1 MATQNENV
9 GKQMKDRSMFELL
22 DRILAKTPIA
32 DYECGIQVIK
42 FTTSPNCEYNQSGIP
57 EIEIKD

>member
-9 GKQMKDRSMFELL
+9 GKQMEDRSMFELQTG
-22 DRILAKTPIA
+22 ILTKPPA

-42 FTTSPNCEYNQSGIP
+42 FYNFT
-57 EIEIKD
+57 KL